1 MWRDLGRMPYKI
13 GVIRPQAEEHL
24 GLPEAERDK
33 KEPFPCRFQGE
44 KGLANTLIPD
54 F

>member
-1 MWRDLGRMPYKI
+1 MPYKV
-13 GVIRPQAEEHL
+13 GVILPQAEEHL

-33 KEPFPCRFQGE
+33 KKKKEPFPCRFQGE
-44 KGLANTLIPD
+44 KGPANTLIPD